1 MLNIRLFTLK
11 DLPAIKKI
19 LAEADLLYP
28 KIEYRDFWVAEQEN
42 KVVGAL
48 QLENGPNYF
57 FLSSLG
63 ILRQYQ
69 KQGIASK
76 MLLTAIDNCPQDVY
90 LYTIIPHFFEKNG
103 FKVTPTPSFI
113 PPRTGFDCVNCER
126 EKCVCMV
133 KKAKDKL

>member
-1 MLNIRLFTLK
+1 MLNIRIFTLK
-11 DLPAIKKI
+11 DLPAIKNI
-19 LAEADLLYP
+19 LTEADLLYP
-28 KIEYRDFWVAEQEN
+28 NIEYKDFWVAEQDLQI
-42 KVVGAL
+42 VGVL
-48 QLENGPNYF
+48 QLEKRTNYS

-63 ILRQYQ
+63 VLPQCQ
-69 KQGIASK
+69 NKGIASK
-76 MLLTAIDNCPQDVY
+76 MLDAVTNNAPQDVY